1 MNFTKEEIIDYAD
14 RLLIGLYP
22 DEAQTILD
30 EFSVIDKN
38 IDQINEI
45 DNLSEV
51 EPLFMPYDLYRATLR
66 EDVPEESVNIEDILA
81 NCKDVDGREIKVPK
95 VVKHLLRNR

>member
-14 RLLIGLYP
+14 KLLIGLYP
-22 DEAQTILD
+22 DEAQIILD

-45 DNLSEV
+45 DNLSDV

-66 EDVPEESVNIEDILA
+66 EDIAESSSNIEDILS

-95 VVKHLLRNR
+95 VVGNE

>member
-14 RLLIGLYP
+14 KLLIGLYP

-51 EPLFMPYDLYRATLR
+51 EPLVMPYDLYRATLR

-81 NCKDVDGREIKVPK
+81 TCKDVDGRDIKVTK
-95 VVKHLLRNR
+95 VVWNEKGR

>member
-14 RLLIGLYP
+14 KLLIGLYP

-51 EPLFMPYDLYRATLR
+51 EPLTIGQASRI
-66 EDVPEESVNIEDILA
+66 SGVNPADIAQLIIY
-81 NCKDVDGREIKVPK
+81 IKK
-95 VVKHLLRNR
+95 VNSHE

>member
-14 RLLIGLYP
+14 KLLIGLYP

-38 IDQINEI
+38 IDQLTEI
-45 DNLSEV
+45 DNLSDV
-51 EPLFMPYDLYRATLR
+51 EPLFMPYDLYIATLR
-66 EDVPEESVNIEDILA
+66 EDVPEDSVNIEDILA

-95 VVKHLLRNR
+95 VVGNE

>member
-14 RLLIGLYP
+14 KLLIGLYP

-66 EDVPEESVNIEDILA
+66 EDVSEESVNIEDILA

-95 VVKHLLRNR
+95 VVGNE